1 MARWD
6 HHGTTDGP
14 RGTVDSAVDGLGGPP
29 AVAKDIPGG
38 PIMGG
43 GNIHSVTGHRSSNA
57 SQPITAPTASN

>member
-1 MARWD
+1 MARWN

-29 AVAKDIPGG
+29 AVAKA
-38 PIMGG
+38 PIMG

>member
-43 GNIHSVTGHRSSNA
+43 GGGGTSIV
-57 SQPITAPTASN
+57 